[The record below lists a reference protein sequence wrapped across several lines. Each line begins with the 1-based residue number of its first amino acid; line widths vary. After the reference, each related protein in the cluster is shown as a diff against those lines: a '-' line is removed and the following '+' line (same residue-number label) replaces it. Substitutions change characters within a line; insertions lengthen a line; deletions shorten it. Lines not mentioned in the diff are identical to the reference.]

1 MMKETNYHSI
11 VIDTN
16 VLVSALLSPTSKP
29 NLALQK
35 ALNEYSI
42 CVSEKTFN
50 EFVEVINRPK
60 FLKYINPEIK
70 EQFILTFRNAVNFIE
85 VTEIIN
91 DCKDPKDNQ
100 FLEVAVS
107 ANAIYLVTGDKRDLL
122 TMNPYRNI
130 EIISVSEFLNKSD
143 RVKAVFF

>member
-1 MMKETNYHSI
+1 MKETVYNSI

-16 VLVSALLSPTSKP
+16 VLVSALLSPKTKP

-35 ALNEYSI
+35 ALNEYVV

-60 FLKYINPEIK
+60 FSKYINPEIR
-70 EQFILTFRNAVNFIE
+70 EQFIFTFRNIVNFIE
-85 VTEIIN
+85 VTEFID

-100 FLEVAVS
+100 FLEVAIS

-122 TMNPYRNI
+122 IMNPYRNI
-130 EIISVSEFLNKSD
+130 EIISVSEFLNK
-143 RVKAVFF
+143 K